1 MLLELGSPPPLLAIG
16 DTYSGSTAA
25 EFTVSFRRPTL
36 KSLRLRLPGAAME
49 EGGKMKAIWQL
60 LSMII

>member
-1 MLLELGSPPPLLAIG
+1 MLLELGSPPSIG
-16 DTYSGSTAA
+16 YWDTYSASTAA

-36 KSLRLRLPGAAME
+36 KSLRLRLLGAAME

-60 LSMII
+60 LSMVL